1 MTCITSITTGTA
13 CLRSL
18 RSFAVNTLICQI
30 CEARASTDAVHLA
43 DISVR
48 SGGAGF
54 SRPQRGPRT
63 SVRLPR
69 VSHDLGEVG
78 LKPAAD

>member
-1 MTCITSITTGTA
+1 MGIV
-13 CLRSL
+13 LR
-18 RSFAVNTLICQI
+18 RSRLN
-30 CEARASTDAVHLA
+30 AVHLA
-43 DISVR
+43 EISMR

-63 SVRLPR
+63 SVRLLQ
-69 VSHDLGEVG
+69 VSRDLREVG